1 ANATPANPPTPAAAT
16 QPAETGS
23 GLEARVQKL
32 EESASLIGSK
42 IDEQYQTKV
51 ETASKYRARL
61 HGIVL
66 MNAFRNVGGSDN
78 LDFPSYSEPVAPGA
92 SSTTLGATLRQSE
105 IGLEIF
111 GPNLAGAKTSA
122 DVQMDFSGGFA
133 ATGNGVNFGIVR

>member
-23 GLEARVQKL
+23 GLEARVEKL

-66 MNAFRNVGGSDN
+66 MNAFRNAGRSDN
-78 LDFPSYSEPVAPGA
+78 LDFPNYAEPVPLG
-92 SSTTLGATLRQSE
+92 SPHSTAGATLRQSE
-105 IGLEIF
+105 IGFEIF
-111 GPNLAGAKTSA
+111 GPTVAGARTSA
-122 DVQMDFSGGFA
+122 
-133 ATGNGVNFGIVR
+133 